1 MVSMDFQSIVD
12 AFSAMTCV
20 ISVEKKKDGSYGA
33 IRIVTGN
40 KAYIQ
45 SIEGAP
51 DLPQM
56 AINKFIPNSE
66 YQIYFPKDLNFE
78 DFCYR
83 SAVLKQPLHSYVH
96 PERFDFWFN
105 LFFMPL
111 ESDDEN
117 MAYCTYTQEIT
128 KEANTEN
135 MSKTSYETASEVL
148 KTCIKLRGTSDFK
161 KAINDVVYD
170 IRELCHA
177 KFCSIMLID
186 FITCKCTLLGESM
199 KGMPQFKTREEW
211 LGSDFF
217 NLVNTWHDTI
227 DGSNCLIIKNQND
240 MNFLK
245 EKNHKW
251 YDSLIKNDVDSL
263 VLFPLK
269 ANDELMGYMWVTNFD
284 TEHAVRIKETLELTT
299 FFLSSEIASHLL
311 FEKFR
316 ILSSIDMLTGVL
328 NRNEMNNRV
337 DFLSSEKQEKKI
349 SVGVVFADLNNLK
362 TTNDLLGHEAGD
374 RLLKNAA
381 DILRHVFP
389 DNEIYRAGGDEFMVL
404 VEGSTQ
410 NQFEKQIEKL
420 RAALDNNTD
429 TSFAIGSCFEED
441 CHNIRA
447 AMKTADALMYEDKK
461 LYYKEHPEKKHR

>member
-1 MVSMDFQSIVD
+1 MDFQSVVD
-12 AFSAMTCV
+12 AFSAMTCL
-20 ISVEKKKDGSYGA
+20 ISVEKKKDGSYGT

-56 AINKFIPNSE
+56 ATNKFIPNSE

-105 LFFMPL
+105 LFFLPL

-117 MAYCTYTQEIT
+117 IAYCTYTQEIT
-128 KEANTEN
+128 KDADTES

-148 KTCIKLRGTSDFK
+148 KTCIKLRGTTDFK
-161 KAINDVVYD
+161 KAMGDIVDD

-177 KFCSIMLID
+177 KFCCIMLID

-199 KGMPQFKTREEW
+199 KGMPAFKTSDEW
-211 LGSDFF
+211 LDSGFF
-217 NLVNTWHDTI
+217 ELANTWHDTI
-227 DGSNCLIIKNQND
+227 GGSNCLIIKNEND

-245 EKNHKW
+245 EKNRVW
-251 YDSLIKNDVDSL
+251 YDSLKKNDVDSI
-263 VLFPLK
+263 VLFPLR

-337 DFLSSEKQEKKI
+337 DYLCSEKQDKKI
-349 SVGVVFADLNNLK
+349 SIGVVFADLNNLK
-362 TTNDLLGHEAGD
+362 PTNDLKGHEAGD

-381 DILRHVFP
+381 DILRHNFP

-404 VEGSTQ
+404 VEGSSQ
-410 NQFEKQIEKL
+410 NQFEKQLAGL
-420 RAALDNNTD
+420 RSELADNPD
-429 TSFAIGSCFEED
+429 TSFAIGFCFEKD
-441 CHNIRA
+441 CHNIRT

-461 LYYKEHPEKKHR
+461 LYHQEHPELKRS